1 MTSRNLVAVAK
12 ISAKKGL
19 GQMLIKEVLGRGA
32 NSGEQVCAKFYPT
45 LCFFG
50 CFTLIIALFMLILA
64 ISLLLLAP
72 SGALIAIP
80 IY

>member
-1 MTSRNLVAVAK
+1 MTSRNPVAVAK

-19 GQMLIKEVLGRGA
+19 GQMFTEKVLGRGA

-50 CFTLIIALFMLILA
+50 CFTLIIVVFMLILA
-64 ISLLLLAP
+64 ISLLILGVLR
-72 SGALIAIP
+72 
-80 IY
+80 